1 MFSSRFIT
9 LIKSSIFR
17 RNQTNVFCKKR
28 PSGLKLYQKETP
40 IKFANFL
47 RTPILKKSCER
58 LLVHIVL
65 FPGCLFGSRLL
76 KDTAFSV
83 KRSFRKS
90 LKKKNNSFRKSLKKK
105 NKKPSLLTF
114 FSAVSQSKNSK
125 RLKFVTSNKTLH
137 HGCFTKS
144 FKRLFEACKTIV
156 LYCKFN

>member
-17 RNQTNVFCKKR
+17 RNQTKVFCKKR
-28 PSGLKLYQKETP
+28 PSGLKLYQKEIP

-47 RTPILKKSCER
+47 RTPILKENYER

-65 FPGCLFGSRLL
+65 SPGCLFGSRLL
-76 KDTAFSV
+76 KDTVFSV

-90 LKKKNNSFRKSLKKK
+90 LKK
-105 NKKPSLLTF
+105 NKKPSLSTF
-114 FSAVSQSKNSK
+114 YFVVSQSKNSK
-125 RLKFVTSNKTLH
+125 RLKFVTFNKTFH

-144 FKRLFEACKTIV
+144 LKRHFEACKTIV